1 MKLIRTISV
10 KLNISKEEIL
20 PSIIAYTK
28 AYNYISQVGFDKK
41 IYDGFKLHKL
51 VYKNSRELFNL
62 PSQLAISARMKA
74 IDSLKSTKILRKKN
88 QKKYETII
96 KAPVSKQQSIRLDE
110 RSYSINWK
118 TNQVSISTISGRK
131 KYDLKIAD
139 YYKQYLS
146 WEYTSA
152 ELMVKKN
159 KVWLKI
165 VFQKDINDFESN
177 GNLIGIDRGIN
188 KLAVTSNNKFFG
200 GGKVKHIV
208 NKRRNQR
215 ASLQKKNTK
224 SAKRHLKRLSGKE
237 RRFKEQANHIIAKQ
251 IVSTLNIGDTIVIE
265 NLTGIRNSTRARKK
279 LRTAINGWNFYQ
291 LELFLTYKAEAKGI
305 KVVHIDPRYTS
316 QRCSKCGNIDKKNR
330 KNQSIFCCRKCNFK
344 HNADLNAAKNICLK
358 YLDSTGYPDKAVVNQ
373 PNGLLVRKD
382 KKGNVSIEIS
392 GTNSCL

>member
-1 MKLIRTISV
+1 MKLIRTISI
-10 KLNISKEEIL
+10 KLSIPKENIL
-20 PSIIAYTK
+20 PSIQAYTN
-28 AYNYISQVGFDKK
+28 AYNYISQIGFDKN
-41 IYDGFKLHKL
+41 IYDGFQLHKL
-51 VYKNSRELFNL
+51 VYKESRELFNL

-74 IDSLKSTKILRKKN
+74 IDSLKSVKTLRKIRKN
-88 QKKYETII
+88 KNKTEI
-96 KAPVSKQQSIRLDE
+96 KAPHSKQQSIRLDE

-118 TNQVSISTISGRK
+118 KNQVSILTISGRK

-152 ELMVKKN
+152 ELLIKKN

-165 VFQKDINDFESN
+165 VFQKEINDFESN

-208 NKRRNQR
+208 NKRRKQR
-215 ASLQKKNTK
+215 TSLQSKKTK
-224 SAKRHLKRLSGKE
+224 SAKRHLRKLSGKE
-237 RRFKEQANHIIAKQ
+237 RRFKEQVNHIISKQ
-251 IVSTLNIGDTIVIE
+251 IVSFLNPGDTIVIE
-265 NLTGIRNSTRARKK
+265 NLTGIRNNIRARKK

-305 KVVHIDPRYTS
+305 RVVHIDPRYTS
-316 QRCSKCGNIDKKNR
+316 QRCSKCGSIDKKNR
-330 KNQSIFCCRKCNFK
+330 KNQSIFDCRKCGFK

-358 YLDSTGYPDKAVVNQ
+358 YLDSTGYPDKVVINQ
-373 PNGLLVRKD
+373 PNSILARKD
-382 KKGNVSIEIS
+382 KNGNVSIEIS
-392 GTNSCL
+392 GTNNH